1 MNTPKIFNRAKRI
14 LTLTAATLLLG
25 GVLAPS
31 SALYPISARTTT
43 TNTAVQTI
51 QPAWKKIVA
60 AQNKPQF
67 DTTITNEG
75 LVIYKAGVY
84 LAAADLK
91 TGKAKWTYK
100 STPASTPTYS
110 SNYVYY
116 ADTAGRIHKVNGK
129 TGKGVWVKP
138 GVGSKAKEGP
148 YEASSVEV
156 YDGMVIVADQHGLA
170 AYDLNSGKLRWN
182 TESQTGYGYK
192 IEYMGG
198 TIVASSVSS
207 GAITTN
213 PIYGISTYTGQ
224 VKWALDGD
232 YKQIMSGSNGT
243 VIAVRNNNGL
253 DQGYALTIDL
263 IEYGTGK
270 KLQTFQ
276 YEPVDFVEQ
285 QSAYLVDSTLDS
297 IYFVQA
303 NDNGGS
309 TLSRIPFNAPT
320 QSKAMPVYT
329 SDSRITH
336 LDIKDKLWIGF
347 QDGRLL
353 AKDATTMM
361 DKFIYKVASGNFI
374 GIEVVDQQLL
384 IQSGGR
390 IYGATLPT
398 QSK

>member
-1 MNTPKIFNRAKRI
+1 MNTTKFNPVKRI

-25 GVLAPS
+25 GLLAPVS
-31 SALYPISARTTT
+31 DLYPVTAA
-43 TNTAVQTI
+43 TNETIQTI
-51 QPAWKKIVA
+51 EPPWQKVVA
-60 AQNKPQF
+60 AQDKTQF

-100 STPASTPTYS
+100 STPASPPAYS

-138 GVGSKAKEGP
+138 GVGAKTKEGP
-148 YEASSVEV
+148 YEASGVEV
-156 YDGMVIVADQHGLA
+156 YDGMVIVADHHGMA
-170 AYDLNSGKLRWN
+170 AYDVNSGKLKWN
-182 TESQTGYGYK
+182 AESKTGYGYK

-232 YKQIMSGSNGT
+232 YKQIMSGDNGT
-243 VIAVRNNNGL
+243 LNAVRNNNGL
-253 DQGYALTIDL
+253 DQGYALTIDR

-270 KLQTFQ
+270 MLQTFQ

-285 QSAYLVDSTLDS
+285 QSAYLVDATQDF

-303 NDNGGS
+303 NDHGGS
-309 TLSRIPFNAPT
+309 TLSRIAFNAPT

-336 LDIKDKLWIGF
+336 LDIMDKLWIGLEN
-347 QDGRLL
+347 GRLL
-353 AKDATTMM
+353 AKDTQTMM
-361 DKFIYKVASGNFI
+361 DEAIYKVASGHFI
-374 GIEVVDQQLL
+374 GIEIVDQQLL

-390 IYGATLPT
+390 IYGATLPKH
-398 QSK
+398 SK